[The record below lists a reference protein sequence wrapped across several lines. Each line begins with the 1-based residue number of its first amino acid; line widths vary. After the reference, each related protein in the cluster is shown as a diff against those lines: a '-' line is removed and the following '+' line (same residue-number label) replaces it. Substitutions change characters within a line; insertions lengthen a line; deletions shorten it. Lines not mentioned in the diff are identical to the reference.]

1 MHPGTAR
8 FGPLGFLR
16 HVYPLYRLQSALN
29 LKENCMKPLTPA
41 QRQFLKGLAHARQ
54 PVVMI
59 GNQGLTAAV
68 LKEVDLALNA
78 HELVKI
84 KAATDE
90 PDTRRA
96 WMEEICATT
105 GAAPVQQI
113 GKVLVIYRAAA
124 KPVIVL
130 PG

>member
-1 MHPGTAR
+1 
-8 FGPLGFLR
+8 
-16 HVYPLYRLQSALN
+16 
-29 LKENCMKPLTPA
+29 MKSLTPA

-68 LKEVDLALNA
+68 LKEVDRALSA
-78 HELVKI
+78 HELIKI
-84 KAATDE
+84 KTASDE
-90 PDTRRA
+90 VETRRA
-96 WMEEICATT
+96 WLEEICTAT

-113 GKVLVIYRAAA
+113 GKVLVVYRAAA